1 VALYVTFCERFSVI
15 GRTWVAHSA
24 PDGRVAPTGRV
35 LKRPDVGGCVVVVG
49 ASVVVVGGTVVVVVV
64 VVVGAV
70 VVVVEGGWVVVV
82 VEAGCVVVVVT
93 QGLFGRQTGLA
104 ARAVSTCGAAM
115 SSVSESPPK
124 IRTREASVAA
134 RNFFTGQA

>member
-1 VALYVTFCERFSVI
+1 
-15 GRTWVAHSA
+15 
-24 PDGRVAPTGRV
+24 V

-49 ASVVVVGGTVVVVVV
+49 ASVVVVGGTVVVV
-64 VVVGAV
+64 GAV
-70 VVVVEGGWVVVV
+70 VVVVVVVVVVGWVVVV
-82 VEAGCVVVVVT
+82 VVGGCVVVVVT
-93 QGLFGRQTGLA
+93 QGLFGRQTGGLA

-134 RNFFTGQA
+134 RNFFTRSA